1 MEPTGH
7 YWFNLGKFLQD
18 NGMRPVHVNP
28 HHVKKSKEMDDNN
41 PSKNDRKDPK
51 VIAGLVNEGRYFY
64 PYLPDGIYAE
74 IRALSGLEVA
84 ARNEIT
90 RLKNRIA
97 RWFCIFFPNYKDVY
111 GDIGAVSGVMILKAA
126 PLPEDIVR
134 LGVDGVNQIWRDAK
148 LRGVGIK
155 RAKALVKAAEHS
167 IGSREAKEAARME
180 LNILLSDYERQAA
193 REAKLMEMLREKI
206 AEVPYV
212 DKLLEI
218 RGVGIKTVVG
228 FVAEVGD
235 IRRFDDPRQLQ
246 KLAGYAIVKNES
258 GKHKGE
264 SHISYHGR
272 KRLRYVLYEAA
283 ISVVGHNQEFRS
295 IHEYYT
301 TREKNPLKKMQSLIA
316 VACKLIRVFYVIL
329 KTGAKYD
336 PAKMIK
342 DIRRPEAA

>member
-1 MEPTGH
+1 M
-7 YWFNLGKFLQD
+7 
-18 NGMRPVHVNP
+18 
-28 HHVKKSKEMDDNN
+28 
-41 PSKNDRKDPK
+41 
-51 VIAGLVNEGRYFY
+51 
-64 PYLPDGIYAE
+64 
-74 IRALSGLEVA
+74 
-84 ARNEIT
+84 
-90 RLKNRIA
+90 
-97 RWFCIFFPNYKDVY
+97 
-111 GDIGAVSGVMILKAA
+111 
-126 PLPEDIVR
+126 
-134 LGVDGVNQIWRDAK
+134 DGVNQIWRDAK

-264 SHISYHGR
+264 SHISYRGR

-283 ISVVGHNQEFRS
+283 IVIFRVPVLFTSISSVRDES
-295 IHEYYT
+295 
-301 TREKNPLKKMQSLIA
+301 PLGGSL
-316 VACKLIRVFYVIL
+316 
-329 KTGAKYD
+329 GS
-336 PAKMIK
+336 
-342 DIRRPEAA
+342 

>member
-1 MEPTGH
+1 
-7 YWFNLGKFLQD
+7 
-18 NGMRPVHVNP
+18 
-28 HHVKKSKEMDDNN
+28 
-41 PSKNDRKDPK
+41 
-51 VIAGLVNEGRYFY
+51 
-64 PYLPDGIYAE
+64 
-74 IRALSGLEVA
+74 
-84 ARNEIT
+84 
-90 RLKNRIA
+90 
-97 RWFCIFFPNYKDVY
+97 
-111 GDIGAVSGVMILKAA
+111 
-126 PLPEDIVR
+126 
-134 LGVDGVNQIWRDAK
+134 VNQIWREAK

-264 SHISYHGR
+264 SHISYRGR

-283 ISVVGHNQEFRS
+283 VSVVSHSPEFKS
-295 IHEYYT
+295 IHQYYT
-301 TREKNPLKKMQSLIA
+301 KREKNPLKKMQSMIA
-316 VACKLIRVFYVIL
+316 VACKLIRIFYLIL
-329 KTGAKYD
+329 KTGAAYD
-336 PAKMIK
+336 PAKMMG
-342 DIRRPEAA
+342 DTRRPEAA